1 MTSFSYNG
9 ANGPE
14 DNVVLSSSLG
24 GGTGGEVAVYDYW
37 LVKHVTRSWKQK
49 STGGRILTLGLLSKS
64 TRTFSVP
71 MYKYSSN
78 FMKIQS

>member
-24 GGTGGEVAVYDYW
+24 GGTGGEVAVYDY
-37 LVKHVTRSWKQK
+37 
-49 STGGRILTLGLLSKS
+49 
-64 TRTFSVP
+64 
-71 MYKYSSN
+71 
-78 FMKIQS
+78 